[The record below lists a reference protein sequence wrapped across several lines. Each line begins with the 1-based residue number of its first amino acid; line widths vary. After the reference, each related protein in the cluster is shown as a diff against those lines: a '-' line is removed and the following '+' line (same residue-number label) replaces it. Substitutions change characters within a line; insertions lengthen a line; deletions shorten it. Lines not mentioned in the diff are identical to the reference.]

1 MLEPQHGLFAEDA
14 AVHRIAQNTGV
25 LHRLQHLVQL
35 VQIGLPLGVGQ
46 DLRLAVAH
54 PPANVV
60 HQQGL
65 NVGHHLAV

>member
-1 MLEPQHGLFAEDA
+1 MLESQHGLFSEDA
-14 AVHRIAQNTGV
+14 AVYRVAENAGV
-25 LHRLQHLVQL
+25 LHRLQHLTQL

-65 NVGHHLAV
+65 NIRHHLAV